1 MPPQKFVGRHLG
13 ESWEKVGRELGNIW
27 ESFGIRLGKFWNRF
41 WRHLGDFWKNLF
53 KYMWQ
58 NEILPKIHGVF
69 TRIFI
74 YDKKRMMMKMYV
86 NNGINDEIRFLAQS
100 EIRLKILSELNKRP
114 DNVRG
119 LVKETKITYSS
130 VSSNVSKLEENN
142 YIRKFNG
149 KYYVDPMARIYFKT
163 LMDFKKSIEI
173 IKDFHSFWY
182 KHNLGQMSINS
193 MRNINDLKN
202 SKLIETTPLDIYK
215 THTTI
220 KNQLFNSKDVK
231 AIFPYLHPE
240 YPKLLERIL
249 KNGGSIELILPRE
262 ITSAIM
268 RPIDETLKKN
278 SIKKGKLKI
287 RTVKED
293 LNLYLT
299 ICDKNMSLG
308 LFKTDGSFDQNRILV
323 SKDEKSCEWAE
334 ELFEYVKDKVI

>member
-1 MPPQKFVGRHLG
+1 
-13 ESWEKVGRELGNIW
+13 
-27 ESFGIRLGKFWNRF
+27 
-41 WRHLGDFWKNLF
+41 
-53 KYMWQ
+53 
-58 NEILPKIHGVF
+58 
-69 TRIFI
+69 
-74 YDKKRMMMKMYV
+74 MYLY
-86 NNGINDEIRFLAQS
+86 NDINDEIRFLAQS

-130 VSSNVSKLEENN
+130 VSSNVAKLEENN
-142 YIRKFNG
+142 YIRKYNG
-149 KYYVDPMARIYFKT
+149 KYYVDPMAKIYFKT

-173 IKDFHSFWY
+173 IKDFNSFWY
-182 KHNLGQMSINS
+182 KHNLGLMSIDS

-220 KNQLFNSKDVK
+220 KNQLLKSKDVK

-249 KNGGSIELILPRE
+249 KNGGSLELILPRP
-262 ITSAIM
+262 ITRAIM
-268 RPIDETLKKN
+268 NPIDEKLKKN
-278 SIKKGKLKI
+278 AIKKGKLKLHS
-287 RTVKED
+287 VQGD

-308 LFKTDGSFDQNRILV
+308 LFKTDGSFDQNRILI
-323 SKDEKSCEWAE
+323 SKDEKSYEWADD
-334 ELFEYVKDKVI
+334 LFEYVKNKVI